1 MHSAWLFIA
10 ILLVGLYVIL
20 RIDLLPD
27 VIPVLGWLDDT
38 FLVGLLIYYFR
49 YKKLPRFLYS
59 LGRLFFKGP
68 GAGSGQSSG
77 QGRSENQGQG
87 AGAQGPGS
95 RGSGRVKDPYAVLG
109 LEKGAGREE
118 IQAAYREAVQ
128 KYHPDKVS
136 HLGDEFQQLAK
147 QKFVEIQDAYDQL
160 KGK

>member
-1 MHSAWLFIA
+1 MRSGWLLIA

-49 YKKLPRFLYS
+49 YKKLPGFLRY
-59 LGRLFFKGP
+59 LGRLLFKKP
-68 GAGSGQSSG
+68 GERTEQYSSQNRSGTQ
-77 QGRSENQGQG
+77 EQGQWR
-87 AGAQGPGS
+87 QGPRS
-95 RGSGRVKDPYAVLG
+95 SDKVKDPYAVLG
-109 LEKGAGREE
+109 LERGASRKA
-118 IQAAYREAVQ
+118 IQGAYREAVQ

-136 HLGDEFQQLAK
+136 HLGEEFQELAQ

-160 KGK
+160 MGR